1 MTWSITWSMMFHHHP
16 SDDPG
21 VRPSE
26 LERLTTSVHPKAQ
39 LPIPWAE
46 IVTSLPVWSVMLANF
61 GSTVFYVV
69 LIMYMP
75 VYLKYTMKVDI
86 AQNGFYS
93 TLPPLGQMVVMFTA
107 GRCASFAQAK
117 DRMNVTTIRKVKLE
131 CPRSINHPYS
141 LAYNPLLY
149 TSIGTYLSIFP
160 QIIR

>member
-1 MTWSITWSMMFHHHP
+1 VAWSIAWFMIFYHQP

-26 LERLTTSVHPKAQ
+26 LELLTTSVHPKTQ
-39 LPIPWAE
+39 LPVPWAE

-86 AQNGFYS
+86 ANNGFMS
-93 TLPPLGQMVVMFTA
+93 MLPPLGQMVVMYIA
-107 GRCASFAQAK
+107 GRCASLIQTKEWMDVSF
-117 DRMNVTTIRKVKLE
+117 IRKVKLKL
-131 CPRSINHPYS
+131 INFR
-141 LAYNPLLY
+141 
-149 TSIGTYLSIFP
+149 I
-160 QIIR
+160 

>member
-1 MTWSITWSMMFHHHP
+1 MAWSVAWFIMFYHQP

-26 LERLTTSVHPKAQ
+26 LELLTTSVHPKAQ
-39 LPIPWAE
+39 LPVPWPE

-86 AQNGFYS
+86 ANNGFMS
-93 TLPPLGQMVVMFTA
+93 MLPPLGQMVVMYIA
-107 GRCASFAQAK
+107 GRSASLIQTKEWMDVSA
-117 DRMNVTTIRKVKLE
+117 IRKVKL
-131 CPRSINHPYS
+131 ITLH
-141 LAYNPLLY
+141 
-149 TSIGTYLSIFP
+149 I
-160 QIIR
+160 